1 MVRGIDATLFV
12 FAPED
17 VGAQTEVEDWVLEKA
32 KSFGG
37 DRSAAGRYAAEQRW
51 KGHVKAEPKGKR
63 KPKADVAADVT
74 RILTRLAELDRRM
87 EELGLEVE
95 KQAKSDLITPSRTT
109 DPVILPSALID
120 ASEEVQ
126 RLGAEL
132 LALADQKM
140 VADGV
145 VSQRELDAAKAEFAA
160 QEAAVKVSRETMHAI
175 LSGETTVVVEVNGKS
190 YKFEVSARLAALV
203 YDYRSAVGGY
213 EQMVKDL
220 EGDDPDKLPDKVK
233 FLSAQDKINKAAYHL
248 ANEYNAWWFRASY
261 DTDARVE
268 GTTEA
273 SRIVQQG
280 RFKALQEVLGTQHFG
295 MSDVVAQLGR
305 HLDVRYV
312 RDESLS
318 ANPPERADMRTFVNS
333 TLSLF
338 PRQAIA
344 TLNDTEVLIQGE
356 RLGDYYYD
364 PNINRVTVGQ
374 DILSAHTVAR
384 LGPDTRGALG
394 HELTHAVSFAD
405 KATRALEQGA
415 LSAVRNRRPKDG
427 WYGLMPRGT
436 ALEAVQAA
444 AVWDDLMDAY
454 SGRVYQFGFFK
465 PHKFVQPF
473 QGRSSY
479 SATEMLTTGFEYLVG
494 GGRIQNGY
502 DAYVAGLTA
511 GWMAM
516 MVARSEGA

>member
-63 KPKADVAADVT
+63 KPKADIAANVT
-74 RILTRLAELDRRM
+74 RIVTRLAELDRRI

-95 KQAKSDLITPSRTT
+95 QQATKGLIHPSRTT
-109 DPVILPSALID
+109 EPLILPSALID

-160 QEAAVKVSRETMHAI
+160 QEAAVKLSRQTMHAI
-175 LSGETTVVVEVNGKS
+175 MSGETTVVVEVNGKS
-190 YKFEVSARLAALV
+190 YKYEVSARLAALV
-203 YDYRSAVGGY
+203 YDYRRAHGGY
-213 EQMVKDL
+213 EQLVRNLDST
-220 EGDDPDKLPDKVK
+220 DRDKVPSHSD
-233 FLSAQDKINKAAYHL
+233 LRSAREKTEKAAFHL
-248 ANEYNAWWFRASY
+248 KNEYNAWWFN
-261 DTDARVE
+261 TGHKDAKHE

-273 SRIVQQG
+273 ARMVQQA
-280 RFKALQEVLGTQHFG
+280 RFKAFQELLGMQHFG
-295 MSDVVAQLGR
+295 MTVVGAELGR
-305 HLDVRYV
+305 HLDVRYSP
-312 RDESLS
+312 DLGLGT
-318 ANPPERADMRTFVNS
+318 NPPERGAMRTFVDS

-338 PRQAIA
+338 PRQAIS
-344 TLNDTEVLIQGE
+344 TLNDTEVLISGE
-356 RLGDYYYD
+356 RYGDYFFD
-364 PNINRVTVGQ
+364 HNVNRVTVGQ
-374 DILSAHTVAR
+374 DILSPQTAVR
-384 LGPDTRGALG
+384 LGPDTRSALG

-405 KATRALEQGA
+405 TTTRAVEQGA
-415 LSAVRNRRPKDG
+415 LAAVRNRRPKDG
-427 WYGLMPRGT
+427 WFGLMPVGT
-436 ALEAVQAA
+436 TLEAVHAA
-444 AVWDDLMDAY
+444 AVWDDLTDAY
-454 SGRVYQFGFFK
+454 SGRVYQFGYLK
-465 PHKFVQPF
+465 PDVFGRLTN
-473 QGRSSY
+473 GRSSY

-494 GGRIQNGY
+494 GGRIQKGY
-502 DAYVAGLTA
+502 DGYVAGLTA

-516 MVARSEGA
+516 MVARSGGA